1 MPDDVVAARLAALL
15 SELDRLR
22 PDAGRL
28 PPCQRHCL
36 DALESAGRP
45 MQGAAV
51 WAYLAR
57 TLPRPEPYSL
67 GSVYRALGDL
77 VRRGLVSNDGDR
89 IGYASLRTVRPRSS
103 MNDD

>member
-1 MPDDVVAARLAALL
+1 MPDDLIATRLRALL
-15 SELDRLR
+15 ADLERIK
-22 PDAGRL
+22 PDADRL

-89 IGYASLRTVRPRSS
+89 IGYTSLRTVRPRSS
-103 MNDD
+103 MNVD